1 MRSKIFIISMLCVA
15 LASCV
20 AQKQFTVN
28 TSPQGATVTINGKSI
43 PGVTPVTTEIR
54 EDKDLGIVVERP
66 GYEVAS
72 RTINT
77 KTSWWR
83 SLLWTENDPRARY
96 IEEDSVTIP
105 MKPLRNNSTYTPSTL
120 DSFRMP
126 TSSSSDSP
134 YKPLRDSKVP
144 ALRDMPSS

>member
-1 MRSKIFIISMLCVA
+1 MRSKIFLISMFSVA

-28 TSPQGATVTINGKSI
+28 TSPQGASVTINGKALS
-43 PGVTPVTTEIR
+43 GVTPVTTTIH

-72 RTINT
+72 ATVNT

-105 MKPLRNNSTYTPSTL
+105 MKPLRNNSTYTPSSL
-120 DSFRMP
+120 DSFRLP
-126 TSSSSDSP
+126 TSSSSDTS
-134 YKPLRDSKVP
+134 YKPLNNSKVP